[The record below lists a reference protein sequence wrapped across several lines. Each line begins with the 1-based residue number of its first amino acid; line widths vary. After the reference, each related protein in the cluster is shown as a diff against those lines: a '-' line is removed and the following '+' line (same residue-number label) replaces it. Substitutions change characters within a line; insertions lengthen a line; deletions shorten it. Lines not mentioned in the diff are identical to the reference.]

1 MTNSGDAT
9 EAVVRVMLTGTEV
22 TLRLT
27 ASAAKNLLALSVALA
42 KQHKQISGKTR
53 MKKILKDTRDI
64 RVFPMTWAQYRAFQK
79 KAKPFR
85 LLYASIRDR
94 DGSGQIDLVLPATE
108 LDRANLVF
116 EKMLYRQEDKT
127 SGKEPAEK
135 LKGKEEPSKNVSR
148 WPPDLTATRD
158 GSARSEATPQS
169 RTTSSERESVI
180 LRLETYRQQLSGRV
194 TKVKKRGE
202 REK

>member
-1 MTNSGDAT
+1 MTNSGDAAET
-9 EAVVRVMLTGTEV
+9 VVRVMLTGTEI

-64 RVFPMTWAQYRAFQK
+64 RVFPMTKAQYRAFQK

-94 DGSGQIDLVLPATE
+94 DGGGQIDLVLPATE

-116 EKMLYRQEDKT
+116 EKMLYRQEDKA
-127 SGKEPAEK
+127 SGKASAEK
-135 LKGKEEPSKNVSR
+135 VREKEEPSKNVSR

-158 GSARSEATPQS
+158 GSVLSEATPQS
-169 RTTSSERESVI
+169 RTMSSERESVI
-180 LRLETYRQQLSGRV
+180 LRLEQYRQQLSGRA
-194 TKVKKRGE
+194 TRVKKRGA

>member
-1 MTNSGDAT
+1 MTNSGDAAET
-9 EAVVRVMLTGTEV
+9 VVRVMLTGTEI

-64 RVFPMTWAQYRAFQK
+64 RVFPMTRAQYRAFQK
-79 KAKPFR
+79 RAKPFR

-94 DGSGQIDLVLPATE
+94 DGGGQIDLVLPATE

-116 EKMLYRQEDKT
+116 EKMLYQQEDKA

-135 LKGKEEPSKNVSR
+135 SHGKEEPSKNVSL
-148 WPPDLTATRD
+148 WPPDLTATK
-158 GSARSEATPQS
+158 SASERSKAMPQQ
-169 RTTSSERESVI
+169 RTTSNERESVM
-180 LRLETYRQQLSGRV
+180 LRLEQYRQRLSGRA
-194 TKVKKRGE
+194 TRVKKRGE

>member
-1 MTNSGDAT
+1 MTNSGDAAET
-9 EAVVRVMLTGTEV
+9 VVRVMLTGTEI

-64 RVFPMTWAQYRAFQK
+64 RVFPMTRAQYREFQK

-94 DGSGQIDLVLPATE
+94 DGGGQIDLVLPATE

-116 EKMLYRQEDKT
+116 EKMLFRQEDKS
-127 SGKEPAEK
+127 SGKETVEK
-135 LKGKEEPSKNVSR
+135 PKEKEEPSKNASR
-148 WPPDLTATRD
+148 WPPDLTATRA
-158 GSARSEATPQS
+158 GLVRSEAMPQS
-169 RTTSSERESVI
+169 RTTSNERESVM
-180 LRLETYRQQLSGRV
+180 LRLEQYRQRLSGRA
-194 TKVKKRGE
+194 TRVKKRGE

>member
-1 MTNSGDAT
+1 MTNSGDAAET
-9 EAVVRVMLTGTEV
+9 VVRVMLTGTEI

-64 RVFPMTWAQYRAFQK
+64 RVFPMTRAQYREFQK

-85 LLYASIRDR
+85 LLYTSIRDR
-94 DGSGQIDLVLPATE
+94 YGNGQIDLVLPATE

-116 EKMLYRQEDKT
+116 EKMLYRHEDKAR
-127 SGKEPAEK
+127 GKEPAEK
-135 LKGKEEPSKNVSR
+135 PKGKEESSKNASR
-148 WPPDLTATRD
+148 WPPDLTATRAD
-158 GSARSEATPQS
+158 SARSEATPQS
-169 RTTSSERESVI
+169 KTMSSERESVI
-180 LRLETYRQQLSGRV
+180 LRLEEYRKQLSGWATRE
-194 TKVKKRGE
+194 KKRGA

>member
-1 MTNSGDAT
+1 MTNSGDAAET
-9 EAVVRVMLTGTEV
+9 VVRVMLTGTEI

-64 RVFPMTWAQYRAFQK
+64 RVFPMTRAQYRTFQK
-79 KAKPFR
+79 KAKSFR

-94 DGSGQIDLVLPATE
+94 DGGGQIDLVLPATA

-116 EKMLYRQEDKT
+116 EKMLYRQADKA
-127 SGKEPAEK
+127 GDKEPTEK
-135 LKGKEEPSKNVSR
+135 VKEKEESSKNASR
-148 WPPDLTATRD
+148 WPPDLTATRAD
-158 GSARSEATPQS
+158 SARSEATPQS
-169 RTTSSERESVI
+169 RTMSSERESVI
-180 LRLETYRQQLSGRV
+180 LRLEQYRSLLSGQA
-194 TKVKKRGE
+194 TKVKKRGK

>member
-1 MTNSGDAT
+1 MTNSGDAAET
-9 EAVVRVMLTGTEV
+9 VVRVMLTGTEI

-64 RVFPMTWAQYRAFQK
+64 RVFPMTRAQYRAFQK

-94 DGSGQIDLVLPATE
+94 DSSGQIDLVLPATE

-116 EKMLYRQEDKT
+116 EKKLYRQEDKS
-127 SGKEPAEK
+127 SGKETVEK
-135 LKGKEEPSKNVSR
+135 PKEKEEPSKNASR
-148 WPPDLTATRD
+148 WPPDLTATK
-158 GSARSEATPQS
+158 SASERSKATPRQ
-169 RTTSSERESVI
+169 RTTSKERESVI
-180 LRLETYRQQLSGRV
+180 MRLEQYKQQLSGRA
-194 TKVKKRGE
+194 TKTKERNE

>member
-1 MTNSGDAT
+1 MTNSGDAAET
-9 EAVVRVMLTGTEV
+9 VVRVMLTGTEI

-64 RVFPMTWAQYRAFQK
+64 RVFPMTRAQYRTFQK

-94 DGSGQIDLVLPATE
+94 DSSGQIDLVLPATE
-108 LDRANLVF
+108 LDRANLVL
-116 EKMLYRQEDKT
+116 EKMLYQQEDKA
-127 SGKEPAEK
+127 SGKASAEK
-135 LKGKEEPSKNVSR
+135 VREKEEPSKNVSR
-148 WPPDLTATRD
+148 WPPDLTATRA
-158 GSARSEATPQS
+158 GLVRSEAMPQS
-169 RTTSSERESVI
+169 RTTSSEREAVI
-180 LRLETYRQQLSGRV
+180 LRLETYQKQLSGRA
-194 TKVKKRGE
+194 TRAKMRGE

>member
-1 MTNSGDAT
+1 MTSSGDAAET
-9 EAVVRVMLTGTEV
+9 VVRVMLTGTEI

-27 ASAAKNLLALSVALA
+27 ASAAKNLLALSVALT

-64 RVFPMTWAQYRAFQK
+64 RVFPMTRAQYRTFQK

-94 DGSGQIDLVLPATE
+94 DGGGQIDLVLPATE

-116 EKMLYRQEDKT
+116 EKMLYRQADKA
-127 SGKEPAEK
+127 GDEEPAEK
-135 LKGKEEPSKNVSR
+135 SHGKEEPSKNVSR
-148 WPPDLTATRD
+148 WPPDLNATRD
-158 GSARSEATPQS
+158 ASVRSETTPQS
-169 RTTSSERESVI
+169 RTMSSERESVM
-180 LRLETYRQQLSGRV
+180 LRLEQYKQQLSGRA
-194 TKVKKRGE
+194 TKTKERNG

>member
-1 MTNSGDAT
+1 
-9 EAVVRVMLTGTEV
+9 MLTGTEI

-64 RVFPMTWAQYRAFQK
+64 RVFPMTRAQYRAFQK

-94 DGSGQIDLVLPATE
+94 DGGSQIDLVLPATE

-116 EKMLYRQEDKT
+116 EKMLYRQADKT

-135 LKGKEEPSKNVSR
+135 SHGKEEPSKNASR
-148 WPPDLTATRD
+148 WPPDLTATKSVS
-158 GSARSEATPQS
+158 GRSKATPRQ
-169 RTTSSERESVI
+169 RTTSNERESVM
-180 LRLETYRQQLSGRV
+180 LRLEQYRSLLSGQV
-194 TKVKKRGE
+194 TKTKERNG

>member
-1 MTNSGDAT
+1 MTNSGDAAET
-9 EAVVRVMLTGTEV
+9 VVRVILTGTEI

-64 RVFPMTWAQYRAFQK
+64 RVFPMTRAQYREFQK

-94 DGSGQIDLVLPATE
+94 DSGGQIDLVLPATE

-116 EKMLYRQEDKT
+116 EKMLYRQEDKA
-127 SGKEPAEK
+127 SSKEPVGK
-135 LKGKEEPSKNVSR
+135 SHGKEETSKNVSR

-158 GSARSEATPQS
+158 DSARSEAMPQS
-169 RTTSSERESVI
+169 RTMSSERESVM
-180 LRLETYRQQLSGRV
+180 LRLEQYRQRLSGRA
-194 TKVKKRGE
+194 T
-202 REK
+202 REKERGVREK

>member
-1 MTNSGDAT
+1 MTNSGDAAET
-9 EAVVRVMLTGTEV
+9 VVRVMLTGTEI

-64 RVFPMTWAQYRAFQK
+64 RVFPMTRAQYRAFQK

-85 LLYASIRDR
+85 LLYASIQNRDS
-94 DGSGQIDLVLPATE
+94 SGQIDLVLPATE

-116 EKMLYRQEDKT
+116 EKMLYRQADKA
-127 SGKEPAEK
+127 GDKEPAEK
-135 LKGKEEPSKNVSR
+135 SHGKEEPSKNVSR
-148 WPPDLTATRD
+148 WPPDLTATRA
-158 GSARSEATPQS
+158 GLVRSEAMPQS

-180 LRLETYRQQLSGRV
+180 LRLEQYRKQLSGQV
-194 TKVKKRGE
+194 TRVKKRGE

>member
-1 MTNSGDAT
+1 MTNSGDAAET
-9 EAVVRVMLTGTEV
+9 VVRVMLTGTEI

-53 MKKILKDTRDI
+53 MKKILKDTRNI
-64 RVFPMTWAQYRAFQK
+64 RVFPMTRAQYRAFQK

-85 LLYASIRDR
+85 LLYASIQNRDS
-94 DGSGQIDLVLPATE
+94 SGQIDLVLPATE

-116 EKMLYRQEDKT
+116 EKMLYRQEDES
-127 SGKEPAEK
+127 SGKETVEK
-135 LKGKEEPSKNVSR
+135 PKEKEEPSKNASR
-148 WPPDLTATRD
+148 WPPDLTATK
-158 GSARSEATPQS
+158 SASERSKATPRQ
-169 RTTSSERESVI
+169 RTTSNERESVM
-180 LRLETYRQQLSGRV
+180 LRLEQYRLLLSGRA
-194 TKVKKRGE
+194 TKTKERNE

>member
-1 MTNSGDAT
+1 MTNSGDAAET
-9 EAVVRVMLTGTEV
+9 VVRVMLTGTEI

-64 RVFPMTWAQYRAFQK
+64 RVFPMTRAQYREFQK

-94 DGSGQIDLVLPATE
+94 DGGGQIDLVLPATE

-116 EKMLYRQEDKT
+116 EKMLYRQEDKS
-127 SGKEPAEK
+127 SGKETVEK
-135 LKGKEEPSKNVSR
+135 PKEKEEPSKNASW
-148 WPPDLTATRD
+148 WPPDLTATRA
-158 GSARSEATPQS
+158 GLVRSEAMPQS
-169 RTTSSERESVI
+169 RTTSNERESVM
-180 LRLETYRQQLSGRV
+180 LRLEQYRQRLSGRA
-194 TKVKKRGE
+194 TRVKKRGE

>member
-1 MTNSGDAT
+1 MTSSGDAAET
-9 EAVVRVMLTGTEV
+9 VVRVMLTGTEI

-64 RVFPMTWAQYRAFQK
+64 RVFPMTRSQYREFQK

-94 DGSGQIDLVLPATE
+94 DGGGQIDLVLPATE
-108 LDRANLVF
+108 LDRSNLVF
-116 EKMLYRQEDKT
+116 EKMLYRQEDKS
-127 SGKEPAEK
+127 SGKETVEK
-135 LKGKEEPSKNVSR
+135 PKEKEEPSKNASR
-148 WPPDLTATRD
+148 WPPDLTATRS

-169 RTTSSERESVI
+169 RTMSSERESVI
-180 LRLETYRQQLSGRV
+180 LRLEQYRQQLSGRA

>member
-1 MTNSGDAT
+1 
-9 EAVVRVMLTGTEV
+9 MLTGTEI

-64 RVFPMTWAQYRAFQK
+64 RVFPMTRAQYRAFQK

-94 DGSGQIDLVLPATE
+94 DGGGQIDLVLPATE

-116 EKMLYRQEDKT
+116 EKMLYRQENKVPN
-127 SGKEPAEK
+127 KESAEK
-135 LKGKEEPSKNVSR
+135 NKVKENTSKNVSR
-148 WPPDLTATRD
+148 WPPDLTATRAD
-158 GSARSEATPQS
+158 SAHSEAMPQS
-169 RTTSSERESVI
+169 RTMSSERESVI
-180 LRLETYRQQLSGRV
+180 LRLETYRKQLSGQATRA
-194 TKVKKRGE
+194 KMRGE

>member
-1 MTNSGDAT
+1 
-9 EAVVRVMLTGTEV
+9 MLTGTEI

-53 MKKILKDTRDI
+53 MKKILKDTRNI
-64 RVFPMTWAQYRAFQK
+64 RVFPMTRAQYREFQK

-94 DGSGQIDLVLPATE
+94 DSNGQIDLVLPATE

-116 EKMLYRQEDKT
+116 EKMLYQQEDKA
-127 SGKEPAEK
+127 SGKASAEK
-135 LKGKEEPSKNVSR
+135 VREKEEPSKNVSR
-148 WPPDLTATRD
+148 WPPDLTATRAD
-158 GSARSEATPQS
+158 SARSGAMPQS
-169 RTTSSERESVI
+169 RTTSGERESVI
-180 LRLETYRQQLSGRV
+180 LRLEEYRQQLSGRA

>member
-1 MTNSGDAT
+1 MTSSGDAAET
-9 EAVVRVMLTGTEV
+9 VVRVMLTGTEI

-27 ASAAKNLLALSVALA
+27 ASAAKKLLALSVALV

-64 RVFPMTWAQYRAFQK
+64 RVFPMTRAQYRAFQK

-94 DGSGQIDLVLPATE
+94 DGGGQIDLVLPATE

-116 EKMLYRQEDKT
+116 EKMLYRQADKS

-135 LKGKEEPSKNVSR
+135 PKGTEEPSKNVSR
-148 WPPDLTATRD
+148 WPPDLTATRG
-158 GSARSEATPQS
+158 GSACSEAIPQS
-169 RTTSSERESVI
+169 RTMSSERESVI
-180 LRLETYRQQLSGRV
+180 LRLEQYRKQLSGRA
-194 TKVKKRGE
+194 TRAKKHGV

>member
-1 MTNSGDAT
+1 MTNSGDAAET
-9 EAVVRVMLTGTEV
+9 VVRVMLTGTEI

-64 RVFPMTWAQYRAFQK
+64 RVFPMTTAQYREFQK

-94 DGSGQIDLVLPATE
+94 DDGRQIDLVLPATE

-116 EKMLYRQEDKT
+116 EKMLYRQADKP
-127 SGKEPAEK
+127 SGKESAEK
-135 LKGKEEPSKNVSR
+135 PTGKEEPSKNVSR
-148 WPPDLTATRD
+148 WPPGLTATRD
-158 GSARSEATPQS
+158 DSARSEATPQS
-169 RTTSSERESVI
+169 RTMSRERESVI
-180 LRLETYRQQLSGRV
+180 LRLEQYRQQFSGRA
-194 TKVKKRGE
+194 TRDKKRGA
-202 REK
+202 REE

>member
-1 MTNSGDAT
+1 MTSSGDAAET
-9 EAVVRVMLTGTEV
+9 VVRVMLTGTEI

-64 RVFPMTWAQYRAFQK
+64 RVFPMTKVQYREFQK

-94 DGSGQIDLVLPATE
+94 DSGGQIDLVLPATE

-116 EKMLYRQEDKT
+116 EKMLYRQADKA
-127 SGKEPAEK
+127 GDEEPAEK
-135 LKGKEEPSKNVSR
+135 SHGKEEPSKNVSR
-148 WPPDLTATRD
+148 WPPDLTATRA
-158 GSARSEATPQS
+158 GLVRSEAMPQS
-169 RTTSSERESVI
+169 RTMSSERESVI
-180 LRLETYRQQLSGRV
+180 LRLETYRQQLSGRA
-194 TKVKKRGE
+194 T
-202 REK
+202 REKERGVREK

>member
-1 MTNSGDAT
+1 MTNSGDAAET
-9 EAVVRVMLTGTEV
+9 VVRVMLTGTEV

-64 RVFPMTWAQYRAFQK
+64 RVFPMTRAQYRTFQK
-79 KAKPFR
+79 KAKPLR

-94 DGSGQIDLVLPATE
+94 EGGGQIDLVLPATE
-108 LDRANLVF
+108 LDRANLVI
-116 EKMLYRQEDKT
+116 EKMLYRQEDKA
-127 SGKEPAEK
+127 GDKEPVEK
-135 LKGKEEPSKNVSR
+135 SHGKEEPSKNVSR
-148 WPPDLTATRD
+148 WPPDLTATRA
-158 GSARSEATPQS
+158 GSVRSEAMPQS
-169 RTTSSERESVI
+169 RTMSSERESVI
-180 LRLETYRQQLSGRV
+180 LRLEQYRQQLSGRA
-194 TKVKKRGE
+194 TRVKKRGA

>member
-1 MTNSGDAT
+1 MTNSGDAAET
-9 EAVVRVMLTGTEV
+9 VVRVILTGTEI

-64 RVFPMTWAQYRAFQK
+64 RVFPMTRAQYRTFQK

-85 LLYASIRDR
+85 LLYASIRNR
-94 DGSGQIDLVLPATE
+94 DGNGQIDLVLPATE
-108 LDRANLVF
+108 LDWANLVF
-116 EKMLYRQEDKT
+116 EKMLYQQGDKA
-127 SGKEPAEK
+127 SGKASAEK
-135 LKGKEEPSKNVSR
+135 VREKEEPSKNVSR
-148 WPPDLTATRD
+148 WPPDLTATRA
-158 GSARSEATPQS
+158 GLVRSEATPQS

-180 LRLETYRQQLSGRV
+180 LRLEQYRKQLSGQA